1 MAKGCVC
8 EYLRLPS
15 GSDLLV
21 YSVQGAY
28 SLTPILSMQQ
38 REAVLREL
46 GRLQGCGLL
55 HCARVANQPDF
66 VFSVQRNVI
75 AVVPFQDLISCGN
88 RQNEGKKEN
97 SAPIFIDC
105 EEVIKPN
112 SALRERL
119 RLIHSIHDLCEEY
132 IESIGLP
139 ACEHLREEGL
149 LKICRIE
156 LGETVTIEGRGE
168 TWKQARTRAA
178 LEVVFRLDKEL
189 CEHWLSQH
197 ITEFAAFLEN

>member
-1 MAKGCVC
+1 MAKGCVG
-8 EYLRLPS
+8 EFLHLSS

-28 SLTPILSMQQ
+28 SLSPILSMRD
-38 REAVLREL
+38 REEVLGVL
-46 GRLQGCGLL
+46 GQLQGAGLVS
-55 HCARVANQPDF
+55 CSRVANQPHF

-75 AVVPFQDLISCGN
+75 AVLPFQHLISCGKP
-88 RQNEGKKEN
+88 QKEGEMT
-97 SAPIFIDC
+97 PICIDC

-112 SALRERL
+112 ATLRERL
-119 RLIHSIHDLCEEY
+119 RHIHSLHDLCEEY

-139 ACEHLREEGL
+139 ASEYLREDGL
-149 LKICRIE
+149 LKICRVE
-156 LGETVTIEGRGE
+156 LGHTMAIEGRGE

-189 CEHWLSQH
+189 CEYWLSQH
-197 ITEFAAFLEN
+197 ITEFAAFLEH